1 MGGTLSYFD
10 EPSVDRPTM
19 AAAGVTRVLS
29 SSSSN
34 MDTRAAAE
42 QIRTLQAQLR
52 DRDKAEDALRA
63 LIAQRDQAL
72 AALRS
77 QFTAL
82 DSRRTPATSSE
93 ELAEAQAAA
102 GHLRVLNAQL
112 YTELRGLKDLVDS
125 RGREVDS
132 LRRQLDALSAS
143 RTTEG
148 AATQQRLRVA
158 EDAVR
163 RANATLVDRDA
174 EIEDLKRKLAV
185 ASTQNA
191 NSSSSA
197 APGDGS
203 ITPGDRAE
211 LPEKYVRME
220 AELHDNRARL
230 QDALRELLTMRG
242 GTTEVRRSECMCI
255 VARLVRR
262 CRVRFPS
269 LRRPLVSLGR

>member
-29 SSSSN
+29 SSSSS

-148 AATQQRLRVA
+148 AATQQKLRVA
-158 EDAVR
+158 EDAAK
-163 RANATLVDRDA
+163 RANEALTARDA
-174 EIEDLKRKLAV
+174 EIEDMKRQLAV

-191 NSSSSA
+191 NSSSSSA

-203 ITPGDRAE
+203 TTPGDMATLRAE
-211 LPEKYVRME
+211 LE
-220 AELHDNRARL
+220 DNRARL

-255 VARLVRR
+255 VARPVRR
-262 CRVRFPS
+262 CRVGFPS
-269 LRRPLVSLGR
+269 LRRSLVILRR